1 MDQGGI
7 DELKDSGIAVII
19 SNNGDGYKE
28 MYIGEKFKKRVFVDI
43 MGRRKEEVKINKSGI
58 GMFYVSDKSISV
70 WVLKK
75 MRYS

>member
-1 MDQGGI
+1 
-7 DELKDSGIAVII
+7 
-19 SNNGDGYKE
+19 